1 MELWCQLTVVSSS
14 SPARAQLVVNMEDRV
29 EVLRGQS
36 AQITCTFVSSEG
48 IGAMI
53 IQWFYVSGS
62 RHTRPLW
69 GGGGE
74 TWKLSLIFLSAL

>member
-1 MELWCQLTVVSSS
+1 MEFWCELPVVSSA

-29 EVLRGQS
+29 EVLRGKT
-36 AQITCTFVSSEG
+36 AQITCTFETSEG
-48 IGAMI
+48 IGGMA

-69 GGGGE
+69 GGGGGG
-74 TWKLSLIFLSAL
+74 TT